1 MLFFFSFHVFI
12 FKRTRILFI
21 FRMFNSVN
29 LFIIQKYTAL
39 KKTKKHVSYYSRTC
53 APHPITV
60 SETSDFCLATTSYRG
75 KKPPLVRAAV
85 TLWKKL
91 QITCWE
97 IQQALLLYP
106 VYTVIFPISR
116 ILFIQTP
123 PMNFLFILL

>member
-1 MLFFFSFHVFI
+1 MFHPESEYETYMFI
-12 FKRTRILFI
+12 
-21 FRMFNSVN
+21 
-29 LFIIQKYTAL
+29 
-39 KKTKKHVSYYSRTC
+39 TKAKAMY
-53 APHPITV
+53 APHLTIV
-60 SETSDFCLATTSYRG
+60 SENFETCPISYRG
-75 KKPPLVRAAV
+75 KNPLLVGAAV

>member
-1 MLFFFSFHVFI
+1 
-12 FKRTRILFI
+12 
-21 FRMFNSVN
+21 MFYPESE
-29 LFIIQKYTAL
+29 Y
-39 KKTKKHVSYYSRTC
+39 KTHAITEAKAVY
-53 APHPITV
+53 APHSKLV
-60 SETSDFCLATTSYRG
+60 SKNLESCSTSDRG
-75 KKPPLVRAAV
+75 KNPPLVGAAA